1 MFEDPKVKWYACYWI
16 QLADEIHH
24 SSCSCRTRRTTLAT
38 GGGDFNGRLFSYYDC
53 RKQDLRQVTK
63 TSLKK
68 QAYTKRHGTK
78 LNIVAEVARKRK
90 GT

>member
-1 MFEDPKVKWYACYWI
+1 MHVTGFNSQMRYKS
-16 QLADEIHH
+16 H
-24 SSCSCRTRRTTLAT
+24 SSCSCRTTRATLAT
-38 GGGDFNGRLFSYYDC
+38 GGGDFIGRLFSYYDC

-68 QAYTKRHGTK
+68 QALKKQAYTKRHGTK
-78 LNIVAEVARKRK
+78 LNIVAELARKRK